1 MPHSDTGCSQNVKE
15 TTLQTIRLLYETHTW
30 QLKRMT
36 KNHVSVWNDVDGV
49 PLKKSSH
56 RLQIASS
63 YFCRRTKQNHAFVYV
78 HLHMC
83 KYTEHVLELYKPGN
97 KRNYFL
103 GGEWDWVGVKGYFA
117 VSILLKLFI
126 VRIDCRNR
134 WIIHYLYS
142 LKIYNL
148 YILKSNK
155 FKQEEEKSSLLEWSG
170 LKSVFSP
177 DFCPMYA
184 LCPWTNHFPWQCLFP
199 FL

>member
-1 MPHSDTGCSQNVKE
+1 MKRT
-15 TTLQTIRLLYETHTW
+15 R

-49 PLKKSSH
+49 PLRKA
-56 RLQIASS
+56 RRRLLQIASS
-63 YFCRRTKQNHAFVYV
+63 YFWRRTKQTRAFVYV

-83 KYTEHVLELYKPGN
+83 KYTEHVLELHKPGN
-97 KRNYFL
+97 ERNYFL
-103 GGEWDWVGVKGYFA
+103 DGEWDWVGVKGYFA

-126 VRIDCRNR
+126 TRINCRN
-134 WIIHYLYS
+134 ICITHYLYS

-155 FKQEEEKSSLLEWSG
+155 FKQEGEESSLLEWRG

-177 DFCPMYA
+177 DICPMYA